1 MESMTKRLT
10 ATLLCVAAAL
20 ALVGTATAEAKGLSI
35 RTATDLARQLARKQ
49 VSGRHV
55 VSYHLRKGRRVSA
68 TRIKFAYDDR
78 SREGV
83 FCTAVVIVEQTVRG
97 RTTTLT
103 ARFAEQRCNGIP
115 REVLQFEAITRQAQR
130 AVRKHTAAT
139 ARGLIRVG
147 EAVYR
152 CRKVRV
158 PRAREANAV
167 DLFDIAMVEALEQPS
182 DAVVGDFAT
191 KLLDVNASDR
201 TLDAG
206 ATGWADWV
214 AIVRS
219 LPQIDD
225 PCAELKSWARDGF
238 ALNKAPIDFA
248 AYRRLDARAGA
259 DVAAIERAAAL
270 MARKG
275 AFPNVVVGFT
285 PEGLLQQLMAR
296 RGVTSAMAAR
306 AKVVLR

>member
-1 MESMTKRLT
+1 MTTRLT
-10 ATLLCVAAAL
+10 TALLCVVAA
-20 ALVGTATAEAKGLSI
+20 VGLMAATAEAKGLSM
-35 RTATDLARQLARKQ
+35 RTATELARQLAKKQ

-68 TRIKFAYDDR
+68 NRIKFGYDDR
-78 SREGV
+78 SKDQV

-103 ARFAEQRCNGIP
+103 ARFSGQRCDGIP
-115 REVLQFEAITRQAQR
+115 REVLEFEAITRRAQR
-130 AVRKHTAAT
+130 AVRKNTAAT

-147 EAVYR
+147 DAAHR

-158 PRAREANAV
+158 PRARQAHAA
-167 DLFDIAMVEALEQPS
+167 DLFDIALVEALEQPS
-182 DAVVGDFAT
+182 DADVGDFAT
-191 KLLDVNASDR
+191 KLLDVNASDL

-206 ATGWADWV
+206 AAGWADWV
-214 AIVRS
+214 AVVRS
-219 LPQIDD
+219 LPRIDD

-238 ALNKAPIDFA
+238 ALDKAPIDFA

-270 MARKG
+270 MARRG

-285 PEGLLQQLMAR
+285 PEGLLQQLTAS
-296 RGVTSAMAAR
+296 RGVKPAVAAR
-306 AKVVLR
+306 ARVVLR